1 MHPVV
6 GAHIRN
12 LDLRRISVALTIIK
26 HYTGS
31 GENLGVLGRINIGGL
46 ILIRGLISLAFSV
59 GLACTF
65 SVGLILDLGVGL
77 GVVGLLV
84 EVPLNLSALHNMA
97 FELDAVVELLI
108 DVGVLLSLGVSVDNL
123 SGFVRLISKV
133 LEERIKLRSTRIVI
147 RKVRSGVLTVRI
159 LYRLL
164 NSAIT
169 LVGTVVLAVDILT
182 VINILSRRS
191 QREYPVVLTNIHRV
205 GFRRLYGHLAVLLSR
220 GSFLS
225 GNQHSTMSR
234 VGELGH
240 QSVFVLLGVRCGVI
254 RGNTRGGVIG
264 GLILVLAGLKLT
276 LVQLPRHHGA
286 FLDRTTDGDSIL
298 QGLLSATLSLR
309 LRLSFDDSEG
319 LTGVTS
325 LASLDYLVIGVI
337 PDDIDP
343 VVVAQ
348 FSLGAIPLSGVSINL
363 TLTECDRVLL
373 AGHALSNLIRSTI
386 TIQYGNQSIL
396 GSILTSILL
405 VQTPCGAKL
414 TVSELRSI
422 LLVVK
427 AVATGL
433 ELTLSVS
440 ADGAIVGD
448 VIQTRMVGE
457 LSALHV
463 LSGRI
468 RDGVNGTE
476 AFRRFVLV
484 STVEHLLIVRQ
495 SHNLRPVVVLGI
507 RNHQLGAVQILLIG
521 ISVEL
526 LATFVGQIPNLN
538 RLSGSSRS
546 SSRVGALLHEVE
558 HHIGITVEPTF
569 DAQGILNLLTLTS
582 PAIGGSGQ
590 TDCVEPFSNNITVGV
605 HVLAIRREEHLSII
619 TIRICLIDIAS
630 QMMRSILR
638 LGEVIG
644 PVVITWRIQR
654 IFLRLVRGLTGLQN
668 MNRSGEYPAV
678 ALIVGVGV
686 LISNL
691 VVGII
696 LAPQFILN
704 AVARKHVTFNL
715 QVVLDGL
722 ALGHIDVM
730 FVTNGLIVI
739 RISLGNISRELD
751 NLELLG
757 FRLLA
762 IKHQPTVGIPVT
774 VALLLVIGLLPVI
787 AGVVTL
793 SSGATSCLHPSLGND
808 TGGQI
813 HGSVAAGAKTSAV
826 LMRLLRRVE
835 LQAELIGTN
844 TRIVHLDTT
853 EGYTIKVRTDGL
865 ARNILTASGRNLR
878 SRSSTLSI
886 RVLAIGKTPD
896 LDFILRLRRNVAP
909 ELDIISNLTLL
920 RSHPKVFRSTG
931 LHLEDIE
938 SLIFGKAIRSLMI
951 GETVIRIGTEASI
964 LSTISNVVT
973 RSGTV
978 PHDITTTIIRISTN
992 TRGGSRRNGNLHTE
1006 VVLGRV
1012 IAIVESDGLRLDVL
1026 ATIQIILTTLKVIIS
1041 LVIRHFSKLRQVV
1054 GGQRLDLLVSPDTIT
1069 VPNLEGVLST
1079 INGLTGKALD
1089 IIIVRLLITSLVK
1102 DVIDLKGLSTLRVLA
1117 VILAIGVFSIVNR
1130 QPLLRDGG
1138 GVLLNVSTLEGLV
1151 TNLVLVAFLAI
1162 LMGIEDT
1169 SSRGIQSGLP
1179 PVLTSV
1185 SSHEARI
1192 SGLEGVIPRAG
1203 IILAI
1208 LDGLELRGVNRE
1220 VLGSHQ
1226 IALLAIAFVI
1236 ARLTIQLN
1244 GHVRTSRHMTEAISV
1259 TGAVALM
1266 VLTISALSRRSLV
1279 VNCNLIIQLLAN
1291 RTHGLGVRSY
1301 DTTWGNHS
1309 GLSGNTHIVG
1319 SQQSTILSLQLGL
1332 PIDVAGVLGGNIL
1345 RTNRSG
1351 LLIIGKSTLKG
1362 DLLTVKKLGGLIVNL
1377 VNATLDRSVSGELNV
1392 PIFAQHTRV
1401 ASLNLSSIVELF
1413 SRLSTLAVRGFLS
1426 SDFRSLNDNGLGG
1439 NTHLVGCQNNALSVL
1454 QLCTIVDITCGLGR
1468 SLLGGNLDFL
1478 TLTAV
1483 LHIIVG
1489 NLIPIGV
1496 ENLSVRLI
1504 PSTRLRL
1511 VGSEVHVPTLRQDT
1525 LEHSRIVELL
1535 IRLNLTLTHC
1545 SGNGRRANQSI
1556 LTGDTQIMLG
1566 QLVSVLVVQGCVPV
1580 HSTSILSG
1588 DFLGLNTHGLTVG
1601 GSLGLLSGDSDLVIS
1616 QQLTSISIRLSRHWV
1631 IRVEQHVSTWLNI
1644 TTNSGNIGEL
1654 LINRH
1659 VLFGNLGRQ

>member
-1 MHPVV
+1 MLDRVIDAMHPVV
-6 GAHIRN
+6 GAHLRN

-26 HYTGS
+26 HYAVG
-31 GENLGVLGRINIGGL
+31 GENLGVLRHIGL
-46 ILIRGLISLAFSV
+46 TL
-59 GLACTF
+59 
-65 SVGLILDLGVGL
+65 
-77 GVVGLLV
+77 VVGLLV
-84 EVPLNLSALHNMA
+84 EVPLNLSTLDNMA

-108 DVGVLLSLGVSVDNL
+108 DVGVLLSLGMSVDNL
-123 SGFVRLISKV
+123 SGFMRLISKV

-182 VINILSRRS
+182 VINILGRRS
-191 QREYPVVLTNIHRV
+191 QREYPVVLTHVHRV
-205 GFRRLYGHLAVLLSR
+205 GFRRLYGHLTVLLSR

-234 VGELGH
+234 VRELGH
-240 QSVFVLLGVRCGVI
+240 QSVFVLPGVRCGVI
-254 RGNTRGGVIG
+254 RGNTRGVFAG
-264 GLILVLAGLKLT
+264 GLALVLAGLECT
-276 LVQLPRHHGA
+276 LVQLPRHHSA
-286 FLDRTTDGDSIL
+286 FLDRTTDGYSIL

-343 VVVAQ
+343 VVVTQ
-348 FSLGAIPLSGVSINL
+348 FSLGAIPLSGISINL
-363 TLTECDRVLL
+363 TLIERDRVHI
-373 AGHALSNLIRSTI
+373 AGHALSDLVRSTL
-386 TIQYGNQSIL
+386 TVQHGNQSIL
-396 GSILTSILL
+396 SGIVTSILL
-405 VQTPCGAKL
+405 VQAPCGAEL
-414 TVSELRSI
+414 TINELRSMVLI
-422 LLVVK
+422 VK
-427 AVATGL
+427 AVTTGL
-433 ELTLSVS
+433 ELTLSIS
-440 ADGAIVGD
+440 ADGTIIGD
-448 VIQTRMVGE
+448 VIQTRVVGE

-463 LSGRI
+463 LRGGI
-468 RDGVNGTE
+468 RDGIHGTE
-476 AFRRFVLV
+476 AFGRFVLV
-484 STVEHLLIVRQ
+484 SAVEHLLIVGQ
-495 SHNLRPVVVLGI
+495 SHNLRPVVILGI
-507 RNHQLGAVQILLIG
+507 RNHQLRTVQILLIG

-526 LATFVGQIPNLN
+526 LATFVSQVLDLH

-546 SSRVGALLHEVE
+546 LLRVGTLLHEVE
-558 HHIGITVEPTF
+558 HHIGIAVEPTF

-582 PAIGGSGQ
+582 PTIGGSGQ

-605 HVLAIRREEHLSII
+605 HVLAIRREEHLGII

-638 LGEVIG
+638 LGEVVG

-678 ALIVGVGV
+678 ALIVGVGI

-715 QVVLDGL
+715 QVILDGL

-730 FVTNGLIVI
+730 LVTNGLIVI

-774 VALLLVIGLLPVI
+774 VTLLLVIGLLPVI
-787 AGVVTL
+787 AGVVAL
-793 SSGATSCLHPSLGND
+793 LNGAACCLHPSLGDN
-808 TGGQI
+808 TGSRI

-826 LMRLLRRVE
+826 LMRLLRRIE
-835 LQAELIGTN
+835 LQAELVGTN
-844 TRIVHLDTT
+844 TRIVHLDAT
-853 EGYTIKVRTDGL
+853 EGHTIKMRTDGL
-865 ARNILTASGRNLR
+865 ARHILTARGSNLR
-878 SRSSTLSI
+878 CRSSTRSI
-886 RVLAIGKTPD
+886 GVLTISKTPD
-896 LDFILRLRRNVAP
+896 LDLILGLRRNVAP
-909 ELDIISNLTLL
+909 KLDIISNLTLL
-920 RSHPKVFRSTG
+920 RSHPKVFRSTS

-964 LSTISNVVT
+964 LSTISNVVS

-1012 IAIVESDGLRLDVL
+1012 ITIVESDGLRLNVL
-1026 ATIQIILTTLKVIIS
+1026 ATIQIILTTLKVTIS

-1054 GGQRLDLLVSPDTIT
+1054 SSKRLDLLISPGTIT

-1079 INGLTGKALD
+1079 IDGLASKALD
-1089 IIIVRLLITSLVK
+1089 VIIVRLLVTGLVK
-1102 DVIDLKGLSTLRVLA
+1102 DVINLKGLSTLGVLA
-1117 VILAIGVFSIVNR
+1117 VILTIGVFSIVNG

-1138 GVLLNVSTLEGLV
+1138 RVLLNVGTLEGLI
-1151 TNLVLVAFLAI
+1151 TNLVLVTLLTI
-1162 LMGIEDT
+1162 LMGIKDT
-1169 SSRGIQSGLP
+1169 SSRGVQSGLP

-1192 SGLEGVIPRAG
+1192 SGLEGVIPWAG
-1203 IILAI
+1203 TILTI
-1208 LDGLELRGVNRE
+1208 LDGLELRGINRE

-1226 IALLAIAFVI
+1226 IALLAITLVI
-1236 ARLTIQLN
+1236 ASLTIQLN
-1244 GHVRTSRHMTEAISV
+1244 GHVRASRHMTEAISI
-1259 TGAVALM
+1259 TRAVALM
-1266 VLTISALSRRSLV
+1266 ILTISTLSRRGLV
-1279 VNCNLIIQLLAN
+1279 VDGNLIIQLLTN
-1291 RTHGLGVRSY
+1291 CTHSLGVRGH
-1301 DTTWGNHS
+1301 DATWGNHS
-1309 GLSGNTHIVG
+1309 GLIGNTHVVG
-1319 SQQSTILSLQLGL
+1319 SQQSTILSLQLSL
-1332 PIDVAGVLGGNIL
+1332 PIDVAGILGGDIL
-1345 RTNRSG
+1345 RTNLSG

-1401 ASLNLSSIVELF
+1401 AGLNLSSIVELF

-1468 SLLGGNLDFL
+1468 SLLRGNLDFL
-1478 TLTAV
+1478 ALTAV

-1489 NLIPIGV
+1489 NLIPVGV
-1496 ENLSVRLI
+1496 ENLSTVLI
-1504 PSTRLRL
+1504 PSTGLRL

-1535 IRLNLTLTHC
+1535 IRLNLTLTHG
-1545 SGNGRRANQSI
+1545 SGNGRQANQSI

-1580 HSTSILSG
+1580 HSTSILGG
-1588 DFLGLNTHGLTVG
+1588 DFRGLNTHGLTVG

-1616 QQLTSISIRLSRHWV
+1616 QQLTSISIRLSRHRV
-1631 IRVEQHVSTWLNI
+1631 VRVEQHVSTRLNI
-1644 TTNSGNIGEL
+1644 ATNIGNIRELLTNSHILCGHL
-1654 LINRH
+1654 S
-1659 VLFGNLGRQ
+1659 RQ